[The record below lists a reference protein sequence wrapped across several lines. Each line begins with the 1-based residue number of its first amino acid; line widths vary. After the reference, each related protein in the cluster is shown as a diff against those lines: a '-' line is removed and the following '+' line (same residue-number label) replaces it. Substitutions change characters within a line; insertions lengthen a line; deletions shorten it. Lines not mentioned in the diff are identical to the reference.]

1 MANTYLSRT
10 PATVGN
16 QKTFTTSVWVKRATG
31 TIANGDF
38 DSSNYIISYVA
49 QSGSPAPRGAI
60 WLSETGILAWGCNP
74 SGSVWEPESNVQVN
88 GTNVLFR
95 DPSAWYHIVF
105 AVDTTQATESN
116 RLKCWVNGVQYSMS
130 AYPAQNLDTGYNY
143 THIHNIG
150 RYASGGTGYSSFLMS
165 HFHQIDGTAYD
176 ASAFG
181 EFDATTGIWKPKTAP
196 SVTYGTNGFFLKFEN
211 SGSMG
216 LDSSPNGN
224 DFTVNG
230 TLTQTVD
237 TPTNVFATLNGL
249 NVGGGNSTLSNG
261 NTTYSLSNY
270 SYNTRSTLGMPSGKF
285 YWEQK
290 VNATSD
296 VRIGLCTSGFTTDL
310 DTDSVNAY
318 YGGSGGGGVYVLNS
332 GPSTSWQRTNN
343 DTSRNID
350 TYSTA
355 IASGSTSILMGAVDV
370 DAGKLWVGVDGV
382 WMNSGNPA
390 TGANAQITFTNN
402 SGDELQIFAGY
413 GTSSARVSSF
423 NFGNGY
429 FGTTAISSEGINAS
443 GNGKFE
449 YDVPTGFTALSTKG
463 LNL

>member
-176 ASAFG
+176 ASDFG
-181 EFDATTGIWKPKTAP
+181 ETDATTGIWKPKTAP

-211 SGSMG
+211 SGTMG
-216 LDSSPNGN
+216 TDSSPNGN
-224 DFTVNG
+224 NFTNNG
-230 TLTQTVD
+230 MTQTVD
-237 TPTNVFATLNGL
+237 TPSNVFATWNPLENYYQ
-249 NVGGGNSTLSNG
+249 SATLSNG
-261 NTTYSLSNY
+261 NTTIQTGNSQYSPS
-270 SYNTRSTLGMPSGKF
+270 SSTLGVSSGKW
-285 YWEQK
+285 YWE
-290 VNATSD
+290 VEYDALSGGSD
-296 VRIGLCTSGFTTDL
+296 VAYVGVLSQFATNSTTSLGTNANDYGYYVNGNYYNNNTGTAYGTTYTTGDIIGVALDL
-310 DTDSVNAY
+310 DNNKLYFSKNGT
-318 YGGSGGGGVYVLNS
+318 
-332 GPSTSWQRTNN
+332 WQ
-343 DTSRNID
+343 
-350 TYSTA
+350 
-355 IASGSTSILMGAVDV
+355 
-370 DAGKLWVGVDGV
+370 
-382 WMNSGNPA
+382 
-390 TGANAQITFTNN
+390 N
-402 SGDELQIFAGY
+402 SGDPESGAT
-413 GTSSARVSSF
+413 GTGAISITNPTSTTNGAYFPSICDGSSSANATF
-423 NFGNGY
+423 KTNFGNGY
-429 FGTTAISSEGINAS
+429 FGTTAVAS
-443 GNGKFE
+443 AGSNGNGAIFE
-449 YDVPTGFTALSTKG
+449 FDCPSGYYALNTKNINTYG
-463 LNL
+463 

>member
-211 SGSMG
+211 SGTMG
-216 LDSSPNGN
+216 TDSSPNTN
-224 DFTVNG
+224 NFTVNG
-230 TLTQTVD
+230 NLTQTVD
-237 TPTNVFATLNGL
+237 TPSNVFATLNPL
-249 NVGGGNSTLSNG
+249 WNPNASITLSNG
-261 NTTYSLSNY
+261 NLTQTVSGDFRSSATTLGASQGKWYAEYKATDVENFSVGITPLSGVFLNTTSNVIGQAGNGWGLIDNWGTVAYYYNTASTNTAITLSN
-270 SYNTRSTLGMPSGKF
+270 GDIIMI
-285 YWEQK
+285 
-290 VNATSD
+290 AM
-296 VRIGLCTSGFTTDL
+296 DL
-310 DTDSVNAY
+310 DNSKVFFGKNGTWLDSGDPAN
-318 YGGSGGGGVYVLNS
+318 G
-332 GPSTSWQRTNN
+332 T
-343 DTSRNID
+343 
-350 TYSTA
+350 
-355 IASGSTSILMGAVDV
+355 
-370 DAGKLWVGVDGV
+370 
-382 WMNSGNPA
+382 NPA
-390 TGANAQITFTNN
+390 FSNVSSDDPIGFAVSCENAN
-402 SGDELQIFAGY
+402 G
-413 GTSSARVSSF
+413 SF

-429 FGTTAISSEGINAS
+429 FGTTAVSSATSDESGLGI
-443 GNGKFE
+443 FE
-449 YDVPTGFTALSTKG
+449 YTVPSGYYALCTK
-463 LNL
+463 NINEQEYD

>member
-176 ASAFG
+176 ASDFG
-181 EFDATTGIWKPKTAP
+181 ETDATTGIWKPKTAP

-211 SGSMG
+211 SGTMG
-216 LDSSPNGN
+216 TDSSPNGN
-224 DFTVNG
+224 NFTNNG
-230 TLTQTVD
+230 MTQTVD
-237 TPTNVFATLNGL
+237 TPSNVFATWNPLENYYQ
-249 NVGGGNSTLSNG
+249 SATLSNG
-261 NTTYSLSNY
+261 NTTIQTGNSQYSPS
-270 SYNTRSTLGMPSGKF
+270 SSTLGVSSGKW
-285 YWEQK
+285 YWE
-290 VNATSD
+290 VEYDALSGGSD
-296 VRIGLCTSGFTTDL
+296 VAYVGVLSQFATNSTTSLGTNANDYGYYVNGNYYNNNTGTAYGTTYTTGDIIGVALDL
-310 DTDSVNAY
+310 DNNKLYFSKNGT
-318 YGGSGGGGVYVLNS
+318 
-332 GPSTSWQRTNN
+332 WQ
-343 DTSRNID
+343 
-350 TYSTA
+350 
-355 IASGSTSILMGAVDV
+355 
-370 DAGKLWVGVDGV
+370 
-382 WMNSGNPA
+382 
-390 TGANAQITFTNN
+390 N
-402 SGDELQIFAGY
+402 SGDPESGAT
-413 GTSSARVSSF
+413 GTGAISITNPTSTTNGAYFPSICDGSSSANATF
-423 NFGNGY
+423 KTNFGNGY
-429 FGTTAISSEGINAS
+429 FGTTPVAS
-443 GNGKFE
+443 AGSNGNGAIFE
-449 YDVPTGFTALSTKG
+449 FDCPSGYYALNTKNINTYG
-463 LNL
+463 

>member
-10 PATVGN
+10 PATAGN

-38 DSSNYIISYVA
+38 DSSNYILSYVA

-196 SVTYGTNGFFLKFEN
+196 SVTYGTNGFFLKFES

-216 LDSSPNGN
+216 TDSSPNGN
-224 DFTVNG
+224 NFTVNG
-230 TLTQTVD
+230 NLTQTVD
-237 TPTNVFATLNGL
+237 TPSNVFATLNPL
-249 NVGGGNSTLSNG
+249 WNPNASITLSNG
-261 NTTYSLSNY
+261 NLTQTVSGDFRSSATTLGASQGKWYAEYKATDVENFSVGITPLSGVFLNTTSNVIGQAGNGWGLIDNWGTVSYYYNTASTNTAITLSNDDII
-270 SYNTRSTLGMPSGKF
+270 MI
-285 YWEQK
+285 
-290 VNATSD
+290 AM
-296 VRIGLCTSGFTTDL
+296 DL
-310 DTDSVNAY
+310 DNSKVFFGKNGTWLDSGDPAN
-318 YGGSGGGGVYVLNS
+318 G
-332 GPSTSWQRTNN
+332 T
-343 DTSRNID
+343 
-350 TYSTA
+350 
-355 IASGSTSILMGAVDV
+355 
-370 DAGKLWVGVDGV
+370 
-382 WMNSGNPA
+382 NPA
-390 TGANAQITFTNN
+390 FSNVSSDDPIGFAVSCENAN
-402 SGDELQIFAGY
+402 G
-413 GTSSARVSSF
+413 SF

-429 FGTTAISSEGINAS
+429 FGTTAVSSATSDESGLGI
-443 GNGKFE
+443 FE
-449 YDVPTGFTALSTKG
+449 YTVPSGYYALCTKNINTQG
-463 LNL
+463 